1 MAKRNLRFSVLVVAA
16 VLLVTSCFAV
26 VPESP
31 IIGLAEAS
39 TTIPVSGVEYTNGTV
54 VPENSPLLIWY
65 DWVSVSGT
73 QVINFA
79 IYTTP
84 DYGYPVPVANLLGQ
98 HFFMADG
105 TQVFIASA
113 LSELEVYRDFNG
125 DGVPQTSGESEIVYY
140 MYVNMSDSYSM
151 TPIQKA
157 MEGSDPHYRW
167 SFTYENTHGYLQN
180 ASHRVGVV
188 ASLVFGHIT
197 LSYDFTV
204 NGNVSN
210 LKTSFDIGPITSLL
224 IHDSSQLSLEGLSL
238 ALLYATATYTSK
250 PYTTYVDGEEFNSA
264 TAEDSA
270 IDAELAQVEVDGA
283 KAYDFVF
290 GGNYTLNRGEANQ
303 THQTHVET
311 YETKAEAA
319 AFSDVP
325 PLIRVN
331 PVNGMEFF
339 RDQLQLE
346 ALFGGSWQDFNM
358 DYQSSSLIYRICFPV
373 WDGMQIQHDP
383 VYVGYI
389 LGGLPENIQ
398 PWNFPTAIVLSAL
411 VITIAALLII
421 AVIVRRR
428 KQPSDTGN
436 L

>member
-1 MAKRNLRFSVLVVAA
+1 MTKSNVRFSVLALIAA
-16 VLLVTSCFAV
+16 LLVTSCFAV
-26 VPESP
+26 APEPP

-39 TTIPVSGVEYTNGTV
+39 TTLSVNGVEYTSGTII
-54 VPENSPLLIWY
+54 PENSPLLIWY

-98 HFFMADG
+98 HFLMADG

-113 LSELEVYRDFNG
+113 LSELEVYRDANG
-125 DGVPQTSGESEIVYY
+125 DGVPQTSGESEIAYY

-151 TPIQKA
+151 TPVKKV

-167 SFTYENTHGYLQN
+167 SFTYENAHGYLQN

-188 ASLVFGHIT
+188 ASLVFSHIT
-197 LSYDFTV
+197 LSQDFSV
-204 NGNVSN
+204 DGNVSN
-210 LKTSFDIGPITSLL
+210 LKTSFDIGSITSLV
-224 IHDSSQLSLEGLSL
+224 IHDSSQFSLEGLSL
-238 ALLYATATYTSK
+238 ALLYATATYASK
-250 PYTTYVDGEEFNSA
+250 PYATYVDGEEFNSA
-264 TAEDSA
+264 TAENSA

-290 GGNYTLNRGEANQ
+290 EGNYTLNRGETNQ
-303 THQTHVET
+303 THQAHVET
-311 YETKAEAA
+311 YEAKAEAA

-331 PVNGMEFF
+331 PVRGMEFF

-383 VYVGYI
+383 VYIGYI
-389 LGGLPENIQ
+389 LSEPENTQ
-398 PWNFPTAIVLSAL
+398 PPEFPAATVLSAL
-411 VITIAALLII
+411 VITVAALLII

-428 KQPSDTGN
+428 KRPQ
-436 L
+436 